1 MNRSIKRKQYKI
13 FLKNIST
20 RTPSTIIHMPHDFI
34 SFYLGAILIRSV
46 QVSSQVEENERK
58 RGSPKTRCNR
68 TCVMMIR

>member
-34 SFYLGAILIRSV
+34 SFYLGAILISSV
-46 QVSSQVEENERK
+46 QVLSSLVGK
-58 RGSPKTRCNR
+58 
-68 TCVMMIR
+68 